1 MRNLTF
7 ITPTV
12 VVVVAAVVRIDRV
25 VVELGGFFGSE
36 EGEKVFSIEKRDLAF
51 HFHSLRSSRTAAT
64 VGKAFDAAQK
74 QRRGTF
80 SLVSSFAQALSFIE
94 SIVSLNGSHA
104 VQYSH
109 FIFLRCVI
117 LSSVCECFLLTKTVW
132 LKNTASI
139 LGVPQDAF
147 AKPFSAV

>member
-80 SLVSSFAQALSFIE
+80 SLVSSFAQALSFRVHRISE
-94 SIVSLNGSHA
+94 RLSWCNILILYFFVASFVLSLRM
-104 VQYSH
+104 
-109 FIFLRCVI
+109 F
-117 LSSVCECFLLTKTVW
+117 
-132 LKNTASI
+132 
-139 LGVPQDAF
+139 F
-147 AKPFSAV
+147 AHENCLD